1 MQISTDYWKA
11 SRDADT
17 KSEEEWL
24 AARRAKEQQAASE
37 WAERFDM
44 PPLEGPEK
52 ALDWGERSRHQ
63 LMTASHTALVVE
75 GAWDEADWAESE
87 EKARTIIRAGW
98 WIDRRD
104 TGGADLLE
112 LLEAATD
119 DDC

>member
-1 MQISTDYWKA
+1 MQISTDCWKA

-17 KSEEEWL
+17 KSKEEWL

-52 ALDWGERSRHQ
+52 A
-63 LMTASHTALVVE
+63 
-75 GAWDEADWAESE
+75 
-87 EKARTIIRAGW
+87 RTIIRAGW
-98 WIDRRD
+98 WIDQRD
-104 TGGADLLE
+104 TDGADLLE

-119 DDC
+119 DDCGTENPFR